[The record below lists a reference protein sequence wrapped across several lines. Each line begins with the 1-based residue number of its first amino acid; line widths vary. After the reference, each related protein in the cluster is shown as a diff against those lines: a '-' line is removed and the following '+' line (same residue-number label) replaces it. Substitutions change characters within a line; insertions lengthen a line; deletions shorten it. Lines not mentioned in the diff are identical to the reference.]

1 MEYLWGGIIALIILQ
16 FVILKVLIE
25 LNREI
30 AFGLKELDE
39 NMAGAIASVV
49 EKFGGGSLE
58 AVNPVQAAIAQLISM
73 KAQEIPKTLTPR
85 DDSGKFKINEILNP

>member
-1 MEYLWGGIIALIILQ
+1 MEYLSGGLIALIILQ

-49 EKFGGGSLE
+49 EKFGGGAME
-58 AVNPVQAAIAQLISM
+58 PVNPVQAAIAQLISM
-73 KAQEIPKTLTPR
+73 KAQEIPKQLTQR
-85 DDSGKFKINEILNP
+85 DETGKFKVNEILNP

>member
-49 EKFGGGSLE
+49 EKFAGGSME
-58 AVNPVQAAIAQLISM
+58 PVNPVQAAIAQLISM
-73 KAQEIPKTLTPR
+73 KAQEIPKTLTQR
-85 DDSGKFKINEILNP
+85 DESGKFRVNEILNP

>member
-49 EKFGGGSLE
+49 EKFGGGAME
-58 AVNPVQAAIAQLISM
+58 PVNPVQAAIAQLISM
-73 KAQEIPKTLTPR
+73 KAQEIPKQLTQR
-85 DDSGKFKINEILNP
+85 DETGKFKVNEILNP

>member
-1 MEYLWGGIIALIILQ
+1 MEYLWGGFIALIILQ
-16 FVILKVLIE
+16 IVILKVLIE

-49 EKFGGGSLE
+49 EKFGGGAME
-58 AVNPVQAAIAQLISM
+58 PVNPVQAAIAQLISM
-73 KAQEIPKTLTPR
+73 KAQEIPKQLTQR
-85 DDSGKFKINEILNP
+85 DETGKFKVNEILNP

>member
-1 MEYLWGGIIALIILQ
+1 MEYLTGGLIALIILQ
-16 FVILKVLIE
+16 IVILKVLIE

-49 EKFGGGSLE
+49 EKFGGGAME
-58 AVNPVQAAIAQLISM
+58 PVNPVQAAIAQLISM
-73 KAQEIPKTLTPR
+73 KAQEIPKQLTQR
-85 DDSGKFKINEILNP
+85 DETGKFKVNEILNP